1 MAKKINIAALK
12 EDAVQVL
19 SRVTEG
25 GEPLTVVD
33 RSRPVAVI
41 VDFDTFVAM
50 QKRLSELGE
59 AELERII
66 AEGRREHQ
74 QGRTR
79 RIKSLRELR

>member
-1 MAKKINIAALK
+1 MAKRMTITALR
-12 EDAVQVL
+12 ENATQVL
-19 SRVTEG
+19 GEVKRR
-25 GEPLTVVD
+25 GEPLTITE

-50 QKRLSELGE
+50 QKRLGELE
-59 AELERII
+59 AAELQRLI
-66 AEGRREHQ
+66 AQGRQEHQ

>member
-1 MAKKINIAALK
+1 LTI
-12 EDAVQVL
+12 
-19 SRVTEG
+19 TE
-25 GEPLTVVD
+25 

-50 QKRLSELGE
+50 QKRLGELE
-59 AELERII
+59 AAELQRLI
-66 AEGRREHQ
+66 AQGRQEHQ